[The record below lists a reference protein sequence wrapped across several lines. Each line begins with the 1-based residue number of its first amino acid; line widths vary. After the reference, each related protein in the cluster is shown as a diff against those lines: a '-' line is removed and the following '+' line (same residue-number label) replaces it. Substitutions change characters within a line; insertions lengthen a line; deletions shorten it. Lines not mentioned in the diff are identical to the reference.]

1 MEGSWPVLALSAIS
15 VGVLHTL
22 VGPDHYLP
30 FVAIGSARGWSR
42 RKLLAVTVGCGSIHV
57 LSSLVIALVVG
68 GLMGLGAAR
77 VEEVFGWQGTAVAW
91 ALVVLGLGYAVW
103 GLWRPHQHRHLPDGS
118 HLPPDMT
125 AAAPAGPGRS
135 RRDITIWALVIVFV
149 FGPCEAMIP
158 LVMLPSAQGSVAGI
172 VLVLVL
178 FGVATVATMTAAVLL
193 LHSGVRLLPTHK
205 LARIAHPMAGA
216 VIALCGVAILFGL

>member
-1 MEGSWPVLALSAIS
+1 MDSSWPVLALSAVS

-42 RKLLAVTVGCGSIHV
+42 RRLLAVTVGCGCAHI
-57 LSSLVIALVVG
+57 LSSLVIALIVG

-91 ALVVLGLGYAVW
+91 TLVVLGIGYAAW
-103 GLWRPHQHRHLPDGS
+103 GLWRPRRHRHLPDGS
-118 HLPPDMT
+118 HLPAGMT
-125 AAAPAGPGRS
+125 AADAAAPGLS
-135 RRDITIWALVIVFV
+135 NRDVTVWALVLVFV

-158 LVMLPSAQGSVAGI
+158 LVMLPTAQGSVGGI

-178 FGVATVATMTAAVLL
+178 FGATTVATMTVAVML
-193 LHSGVRLLPTHK
+193 LHSGVRLLPMDK
-205 LARIAHPMAGA
+205 LARVAHPLAGA
-216 VIALCGVAILFGL
+216 VVALCGVAILFGL